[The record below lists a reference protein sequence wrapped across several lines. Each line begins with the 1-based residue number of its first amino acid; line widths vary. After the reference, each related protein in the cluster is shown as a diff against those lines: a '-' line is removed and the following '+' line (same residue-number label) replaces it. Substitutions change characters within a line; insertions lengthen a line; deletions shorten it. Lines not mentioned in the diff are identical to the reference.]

1 MRHQRLSILRIAAA
15 LTSTMVVV
23 MTTIAE
29 AQDDAATRLRA
40 AYELAYN
47 LDHEEAVREMQAVA
61 KLSPEL
67 STTYRALASVTWLRY
82 LFGRGTVLVD
92 EYLGRISKRDVSTAA
107 APPEVADSFR
117 NYLSTAIRL
126 AEQRVAQHPRD
137 PRALYE
143 LSSALGLQASW
154 AATVEGRMSR
164 AFGSARR
171 AYRIAEHASA
181 ASPAAVEPRLV
192 LGTYRYVVAG
202 LNLPARMVAF
212 MAGMDGDRAK
222 GLQLVEEAARAD
234 DSAVQTEARFAL
246 VLLYNREKRWDDAM
260 AVLADLRRAYPRNR
274 LLWLETGSTA
284 LRAGRPGEADRW
296 LTEGL
301 AMCGRDD
308 RRRMYGEDA
317 LWRYKRGTA
326 RMRLQRPAEA
336 REDLLAGL
344 AAPEARDWVRGRSHL
359 ELADAS
365 LVLGD
370 RAQARWQAGKAIPL
384 LERGQDAEGVRLAK
398 RLLERLGRD

>member
-1 MRHQRLSILRIAAA
+1 
-15 LTSTMVVV
+15 MVVV

-29 AQDDAATRLRA
+29 AQDNAATRLRG

-107 APPEVADSFR
+107 APPEVADNFR

-171 AYRIAEHASA
+171 AYRIAEHAST

-308 RRRMYGEDA
+308 RRRMFGEDA

-326 RMRLQRPAEA
+326 RLRLQRPAEA
-336 REDLLAGL
+336 REDLLASL

-365 LVLGD
+365 VALGD

-384 LERGQDAEGVRLAK
+384 LERGQDAEGVRIAK